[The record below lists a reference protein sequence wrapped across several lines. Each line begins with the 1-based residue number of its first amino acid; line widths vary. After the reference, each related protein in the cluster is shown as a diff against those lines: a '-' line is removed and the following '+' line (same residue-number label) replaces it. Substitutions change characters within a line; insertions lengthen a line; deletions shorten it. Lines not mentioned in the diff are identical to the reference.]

1 MGQNYKR
8 IKMINYLKD
17 KFYWYSIYS
26 NLKDSFKDK
35 NESKILLSGYP
46 KSGNTWLRFMIFNY
60 LELLD
65 NKELNETISFNLL
78 NQIQSNVL
86 EKGLALKYKKNE
98 LIFYRT
104 HSPYSRCY
112 KLFDV
117 LIFIH
122 RNPLD
127 TLISAYYYYLNR
139 ELPFYAFPN
148 KLRNKLTNIDFFVLY
163 NFKKWLI
170 YYNKSVSVADVIVNY
185 SDLKSDPFS
194 QMKKIFIKLKLPLK
208 DELIKKTVQLS
219 SFKNIKDMA
228 SKLNQLNG
236 MASKEG
242 ESNFKGVFVRSGEE
256 LQFKNELKAETVNY
270 IINQF
275 PEFYEIYPN
284 LIEK

>member
-1 MGQNYKR
+1 
-8 IKMINYLKD
+8 MINYLKD
-17 KFYWYSIYS
+17 KLYWYSIYS

-35 NESKILLSGYP
+35 KESKILLSGYP

-65 NKELNETISFNLL
+65 NKELNETISFNFL

-86 EKGLALKYKKNE
+86 EKGLELKYKKND

-127 TLISAYYYYLNR
+127 TLISAYYYYFKR
-139 ELPFYAFPN
+139 ELPFHAFPK
-148 KLRNKLTNIDFFVLY
+148 KLRNKLKNIDFFVLY

-208 DELIKKTVQLS
+208 DELIKKTVKLS
-219 SFKNIKDMA
+219 SFKNIKVMA

-242 ESNFKGVFVRSGEE
+242 ESNFKGIFVRSGEE
-256 LQFKNELKAETVNY
+256 LQYKNELKAETVNY

>member
-1 MGQNYKR
+1 
-8 IKMINYLKD
+8 MINYLKD
-17 KFYWYSIYS
+17 KLYWYSIYS
-26 NLKDSFKDK
+26 NLKDSFEDK
-35 NESKILLSGYP
+35 KESKILLSGYP

-65 NKELNETISFNLL
+65 NKKLNETISFNFL

-86 EKGLALKYKKNE
+86 EKGLELKYKKND

-127 TLISAYYYYLNR
+127 TLISAYYYYFKR
-139 ELPFYAFPN
+139 ELPFHAFPK
-148 KLRNKLTNIDFFVLY
+148 KLRNKLKDIDFFVLY

-208 DELIKKTVQLS
+208 DELIKKTVKLS
-219 SFKNIKDMA
+219 SFKNIKVMA

-242 ESNFKGVFVRSGEE
+242 ESNFKGIFVRSGEE
-256 LQFKNELKAETVNY
+256 LQYKNELKAETVNY

-275 PEFYEIYPN
+275 PEFYKIYPN

>member
-1 MGQNYKR
+1 
-8 IKMINYLKD
+8 MINYLKD
-17 KFYWYSIYS
+17 KLYWYSIYS

-35 NESKILLSGYP
+35 KESKILLSGYP

-65 NKELNETISFNLL
+65 NKKLNETISFNFL

-86 EKGLALKYKKNE
+86 EKGLELKYKKND

-127 TLISAYYYYLNR
+127 TLISAYYYYFKR
-139 ELPFYAFPN
+139 ELPFHAFPK
-148 KLRNKLTNIDFFVLY
+148 KLRNKLKNIDFFVLY

-208 DELIKKTVQLS
+208 DELIKKTVKLS
-219 SFKNIKDMA
+219 SFKNIKVMA

-242 ESNFKGVFVRSGEE
+242 ESNFKGIFVRSGEE
-256 LQFKNELKAETVNY
+256 LQYKNELKAETVNY

>member
-65 NKELNETISFNLL
+65 NKELNETISFNFL

-86 EKGLALKYKKNE
+86 EKGLELKYKKND

-127 TLISAYYYYLNR
+127 TLISAYYYYLKR
-139 ELPFYAFPN
+139 ELPFYAFPK
-148 KLRNKLTNIDFFVLY
+148 KLRNKLKNIDFFVLY

-208 DELIKKTVQLS
+208 DELIKKTVKLS

-256 LQFKNELKAETVNY
+256 LQYKNELKAETVNY

>member
-1 MGQNYKR
+1 
-8 IKMINYLKD
+8 MINYLKD
-17 KFYWYSIYS
+17 KLYWYSIYS

-35 NESKILLSGYP
+35 KESKILLSGYP

-65 NKELNETISFNLL
+65 NKKLNETISFNFL

-86 EKGLALKYKKNE
+86 EKGLELKYKKND

-127 TLISAYYYYLNR
+127 TLISAYYYYFKR
-139 ELPFYAFPN
+139 ELPFHAFPK
-148 KLRNKLTNIDFFVLY
+148 KLRNKLKDIDFFVLY

-208 DELIKKTVQLS
+208 DELIKKTVKLS

-256 LQFKNELKAETVNY
+256 LQYKNELKAETVNY

>member
-1 MGQNYKR
+1 
-8 IKMINYLKD
+8 MINYLKD

-26 NLKDSFKDK
+26 YLKDSFKDK
-35 NESKILLSGYP
+35 KESKILLTGYP

-65 NKELNETISFNLL
+65 NKELNETISFNFL

-86 EKGLALKYKKNE
+86 EKGLELKYKKND

-127 TLISAYYYYLNR
+127 TLISAYYYYFKR
-139 ELPFYAFPN
+139 ELPFHAFPK
-148 KLRNKLTNIDFFVLY
+148 KLRNKLKDIDFFVLY

-208 DELIKKTVQLS
+208 DELIKKTVKLS

-256 LQFKNELKAETVNY
+256 LQYKNELKAETVNY

>member
-1 MGQNYKR
+1 
-8 IKMINYLKD
+8 MINYLKD

-35 NESKILLSGYP
+35 KESKILLSGYP

-65 NKELNETISFNLL
+65 NKELNETISFNFL

-86 EKGLALKYKKNE
+86 EKGLELKYKKNN

-127 TLISAYYYYLNR
+127 TLISAYYYYLKR
-139 ELPFYAFPN
+139 ELPFYAFPK

-163 NFKKWLI
+163 NFKKWLV

-185 SDLKSDPFS
+185 SDLKSDPFY

-208 DELIKKTVQLS
+208 DELIKKTVKLS
-219 SFKNIKDMA
+219 SFKNIKVMA

-242 ESNFKGVFVRSGEE
+242 ESNFKGIFVRSGEE
-256 LQFKNELKAETVNY
+256 LQYKNELKVETVNY
-270 IINQF
+270 ILNQF

>member
-1 MGQNYKR
+1 
-8 IKMINYLKD
+8 MINYLKD
-17 KFYWYSIYS
+17 KLYWYSIYS

-35 NESKILLSGYP
+35 KESKILLSGYP

-65 NKELNETISFNLL
+65 NKKLNETISFNFL

-86 EKGLALKYKKNE
+86 EKGLELKYKKND

-127 TLISAYYYYLNR
+127 TLISAYYYYFKR
-139 ELPFYAFPN
+139 ELPFHAFPK
-148 KLRNKLTNIDFFVLY
+148 KLRNKLKDIDFFVLY

-208 DELIKKTVQLS
+208 DELIKKTVKLS

-242 ESNFKGVFVRSGEE
+242 ESNFKGIFVRSGEE
-256 LQFKNELKAETVNY
+256 LQYKNELKAETVNY
-270 IINQF
+270 ISNQF

>member
-1 MGQNYKR
+1 
-8 IKMINYLKD
+8 MINYLKD
-17 KFYWYSIYS
+17 KLYWYSIYS

-35 NESKILLSGYP
+35 KESKILLSGYP

-65 NKELNETISFNLL
+65 NKKLNETISFNFL

-86 EKGLALKYKKNE
+86 EKGLELKYKKND

-127 TLISAYYYYLNR
+127 TLISAYYYYLKR
-139 ELPFYAFPN
+139 ELPFYAFPK
-148 KLRNKLTNIDFFVLY
+148 KLRNKLKNIDFFVLY

-208 DELIKKTVQLS
+208 DELIKKTVKLS
-219 SFKNIKDMA
+219 SFENIKVMA

-242 ESNFKGVFVRSGEE
+242 ESNFKGIFVRSGEE
-256 LQFKNELKAETVNY
+256 LQYKNELKAETVNY
-270 IINQF
+270 ILNQF

>member
-1 MGQNYKR
+1 
-8 IKMINYLKD
+8 MINYLKD

-35 NESKILLSGYP
+35 KDSKILLSGYP

-65 NKELNETISFNLL
+65 NKELNETISFNFL

-86 EKGLALKYKKNE
+86 EKGLEMKYKKNE

-139 ELPFYAFPN
+139 EIPFYSFPK

-170 YYNKSVSVADVIVNY
+170 YYNKSVSVADIIVNY

-208 DELIKKTVQLS
+208 VELIKKTVKLS

-242 ESNFKGVFVRSGEE
+242 ESNFKGIFVRSGEE
-256 LQFKNELKAETVNY
+256 LQYKNELNAETVNY
-270 IINQF
+270 ILNQF
-275 PEFYEIYPN
+275 PEFYEIYPD

>member
-1 MGQNYKR
+1 
-8 IKMINYLKD
+8 MINYLKD
-17 KFYWYSIYS
+17 KLYWYSIYS

-35 NESKILLSGYP
+35 KESKILLSGYP

-65 NKELNETISFNLL
+65 NKELNETISFNFL

-86 EKGLALKYKKNE
+86 EKGLELKYKKND

-127 TLISAYYYYLNR
+127 TLISAYYYYLKR
-139 ELPFYAFPN
+139 ELPFYAFPK
-148 KLRNKLTNIDFFVLY
+148 KLRNKLKNIDFFVLY

-208 DELIKKTVQLS
+208 DELIKKTVKLS
-219 SFKNIKDMA
+219 SFENIKVMA

-242 ESNFKGVFVRSGEE
+242 ESNFKGIFVRSGEE
-256 LQFKNELKAETVNY
+256 LQYKNELKAETVNY
-270 IINQF
+270 ILNQF

>member
-1 MGQNYKR
+1 
-8 IKMINYLKD
+8 MINYLKD

-26 NLKDSFKDK
+26 NLKDSFKNKKD
-35 NESKILLSGYP
+35 SKILLSGYP
-46 KSGNTWLRFMIFNY
+46 KSGNTWLRFLIFNY

-65 NKELNETISFNLL
+65 NKELNETISFNFL

-139 ELPFYAFPN
+139 ELPFYAFPK

-208 DELIKKTVQLS
+208 DELIKKTVKLS

-256 LQFKNELKAETVNY
+256 LQYKNELKAETVNC

-275 PEFYEIYPN
+275 PEFYNIYPN

>member
-1 MGQNYKR
+1 
-8 IKMINYLKD
+8 MINYLKD
-17 KFYWYSIYS
+17 KLYWYSIYS

-35 NESKILLSGYP
+35 KESKILLSGYP

-65 NKELNETISFNLL
+65 NKKLNETISFNFL

-86 EKGLALKYKKNE
+86 EKGLELKYKKND

-127 TLISAYYYYLNR
+127 TLISAYYYYFKR
-139 ELPFYAFPN
+139 ELPFHAFPK
-148 KLRNKLTNIDFFVLY
+148 KLRNKLKDIDFFVLY

-208 DELIKKTVQLS
+208 DELIKKTVKLS
-219 SFKNIKDMA
+219 SFKNIKVMA

-256 LQFKNELKAETVNY
+256 LQYKNELKAETVNY

>member
-1 MGQNYKR
+1 
-8 IKMINYLKD
+8 MINYLKD

-35 NESKILLSGYP
+35 KELKILLSGYP

-65 NKELNETISFNLL
+65 NKELNETISFNFL

-86 EKGLALKYKKNE
+86 EKGLELKYIKND

-127 TLISAYYYYLNR
+127 TLISAYYYYLKR
-139 ELPFYAFPN
+139 ELPFYAFPK
-148 KLRNKLTNIDFFVLY
+148 KLRNKLKNIDFFVLY

-170 YYNKSVSVADVIVNY
+170 YYKKSVSVADVIVNY
-185 SDLKSDPFS
+185 SDLKTDPSS

-208 DELIKKTVQLS
+208 DELIKKTVKLS
-219 SFKNIKDMA
+219 SFRNIKVMA

-242 ESNFKGVFVRSGEE
+242 ESNFKGIFVRSGEE
-256 LQFKNELKAETVNY
+256 LQYKNELKAETVNY
-270 IINQF
+270 ILNQF

>member
-1 MGQNYKR
+1 
-8 IKMINYLKD
+8 MINYLKD
-17 KFYWYSIYS
+17 KYYWYSIYL
-26 NLKDSFKDK
+26 NLKDSLKDK
-35 NESKILLSGYP
+35 KESKILLSGYP

-65 NKELNETISFNLL
+65 NKELNETISFNFL

-86 EKGLALKYKKNE
+86 EKGLELKYKKND

-127 TLISAYYYYLNR
+127 TLISAYYYYLKR
-139 ELPFYAFPN
+139 ELPFYAFPK
-148 KLRNKLTNIDFFVLY
+148 KLRNKLKNIDFFVLY

-208 DELIKKTVQLS
+208 DELIKKTVKLS
-219 SFKNIKDMA
+219 SFKNIKVMA
-228 SKLNQLNG
+228 LKLNQLNG

-242 ESNFKGVFVRSGEE
+242 ESNFKGIFVRSGEE
-256 LQFKNELKAETVNY
+256 LQYKNELKAETVNY
-270 IINQF
+270 ILNQF

>member
-1 MGQNYKR
+1 
-8 IKMINYLKD
+8 MINYLKD
-17 KFYWYSIYS
+17 KLYWYSIYS

-35 NESKILLSGYP
+35 KESKILLSGYP

-65 NKELNETISFNLL
+65 NKKLNETISFNFL

-86 EKGLALKYKKNE
+86 EKGLELKYKKND

-127 TLISAYYYYLNR
+127 TLISAYYYYFKR
-139 ELPFYAFPN
+139 ELPFHAFPK
-148 KLRNKLTNIDFFVLY
+148 KLRNKLKDIDFFVLY

-208 DELIKKTVQLS
+208 DELIKKTVKLS

-256 LQFKNELKAETVNY
+256 LQYKNELKAETVNY

-275 PEFYEIYPN
+275 PEFYKIYPN

>member
-1 MGQNYKR
+1 
-8 IKMINYLKD
+8 MINYLKD
-17 KFYWYSIYS
+17 KLYWYSIYS

-35 NESKILLSGYP
+35 KESKILLSGYP

-65 NKELNETISFNLL
+65 NKELNETISFNFL

-86 EKGLALKYKKNE
+86 EKGLELKYKKND

-127 TLISAYYYYLNR
+127 TLISAYYYYFKR
-139 ELPFYAFPN
+139 ELPFHAFPK
-148 KLRNKLTNIDFFVLY
+148 KLRNKLKDIDFFVLY

-208 DELIKKTVQLS
+208 DELIKKTVKLS
-219 SFKNIKDMA
+219 SFENIKVMA

-242 ESNFKGVFVRSGEE
+242 ESNFKGIFVRSGEE
-256 LQFKNELKAETVNY
+256 LQYKNELKAETVNY
-270 IINQF
+270 ILNQF

>member
-1 MGQNYKR
+1 
-8 IKMINYLKD
+8 MINYLKD
-17 KFYWYSIYS
+17 KLYWYSIYS

-35 NESKILLSGYP
+35 KESKILLSGYP

-65 NKELNETISFNLL
+65 NKKLNETISFNFL

-86 EKGLALKYKKNE
+86 EKGLELKYKKND

-127 TLISAYYYYLNR
+127 TLISAYYYYFKR
-139 ELPFYAFPN
+139 ELPFHAFPK
-148 KLRNKLTNIDFFVLY
+148 KLRNKLKDIDFFVLY

-208 DELIKKTVQLS
+208 DELIKKTVKLS
-219 SFKNIKDMA
+219 SFKNIKVMA

-242 ESNFKGVFVRSGEE
+242 ESNFKGIFVRSGEE
-256 LQFKNELKAETVNY
+256 LQYKNELKAETVNY